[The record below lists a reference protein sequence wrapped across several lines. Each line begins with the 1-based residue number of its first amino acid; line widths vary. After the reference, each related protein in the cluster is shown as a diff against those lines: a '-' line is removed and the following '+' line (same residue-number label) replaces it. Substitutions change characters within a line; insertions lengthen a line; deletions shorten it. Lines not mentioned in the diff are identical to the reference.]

1 MSRKEPSQTTLRP
14 TLFLREKELAEV
26 TLASIGEGVIR
37 IDAAGRVDYMNP
49 VAERLTGWELD
60 EGFGCDITEVYQVV
74 NEATR
79 RPRHNPV
86 ESCLADRKTQVPH
99 GLFTLKSRSGDEYTV
114 RDTISP
120 LLGEDS
126 ELLGAVVV
134 FRDLSQVRTLER
146 EMAYMTSHDALTGL
160 LNRQNFEIYL
170 EAALE
175 SARDR
180 GRRNGEGGPHA
191 LLHLDLVELKLVN
204 DCYGHLAG
212 DELLR
217 QVAELLKR
225 ALGDEGVIGRVGGG
239 DFALLAE
246 NRSLPEGED
255 LARRI
260 QRSFADF
267 RFQWGGQRFEVGF
280 HIGVASLDADCPN
293 VTFALRA
300 ADNAAYKARQRGR
313 HKIHVHDPTRD
324 SLGDHHGRLH
334 WMQRLRVA
342 LAEDR
347 FVLYHQ
353 RIEPMASGRR
363 LHEILVRMVGDSGEH
378 IAPGRFIPVAEE
390 HDLAPLL
397 DRWVMRRSFEL
408 LGHGALAEEAV
419 SLNLSAQSLGDESF
433 LDDLLKLVRSSD
445 VDPRRIYF
453 EITETH
459 AVASLGRALRFISAL
474 EEVGCRFIL
483 DDFGSGFSSFG
494 YLKNLPVDVL
504 KIDGQ
509 FVREVDEDP
518 VARAMVASIT
528 EIAHLM
534 NLTTIAEH
542 VETDAH
548 LETVREIGVDYVQ
561 GFRLH
566 RPEPIPGQ

>member
-1 MSRKEPSQTTLRP
+1 GDG
-14 TLFLREKELAEV
+14 EV
-26 TLASIGEGVIR
+26 
-37 IDAAGRVDYMNP
+37 
-49 VAERLTGWELD
+49 
-60 EGFGCDITEVYQVV
+60 
-74 NEATR
+74 
-79 RPRHNPV
+79 
-86 ESCLADRKTQVPH
+86 
-99 GLFTLKSRSGDEYTV
+99 
-114 RDTISP
+114 
-120 LLGEDS
+120 
-126 ELLGAVVV
+126 LGAVVV
-134 FRDLSQVRTLER
+134 FRDLTQVRTLER

-160 LNRQNFEIYL
+160 LSRQDFEIYL

-175 SARDR
+175 AARDR
-180 GRRNGEGGPHA
+180 GLQGNGGGGPHA

-204 DCYGHLAG
+204 DCYGHVAG

-217 QVAELLKR
+217 QVAEQLKR
-225 ALGDEGVIGRVGGG
+225 TMGAEGVVGRVGGG
-239 DFALLAE
+239 DFAVLVE
-246 NRSLPEGED
+246 NRALPEAEG

-260 QRSFADF
+260 QRTVADF

-280 HIGVASLDADCPN
+280 HIGVASIDAGCPN

-313 HKIHVHDPTRD
+313 HKIHVYDPLRD

-334 WMQRLRVA
+334 WLQRLRVA

-353 RIEPMASGRR
+353 RIEPMRSGRV

-378 IAPGRFIPVAEE
+378 IAPGRFIPIAEE
-390 HDLAPLL
+390 HDMAPLL

-408 LGHGALAEEAV
+408 LGDGALGEDPV

-433 LDDLLKLVRSSD
+433 LDDLLGLLRTSG
-445 VDPRRIYF
+445 VDAHRIYF

-459 AVASLGRALRFISAL
+459 AVASLGRALRFIGAL

-509 FVREVDEDP
+509 FVREIDTDP

-542 VETDAH
+542 VENDAH
-548 LETVREIGVDYVQ
+548 LDAAREIGVDYAQ

-566 RPEPIPGQ
+566 RPEEIPGQ